1 MKGKFK
7 KKNLFYWHILKRNSV
22 HLMGVRTVWLIT
34 VHSCFCCMETYNH
47 NHICLFFYVSNI
59 NIFHSLQFLLINV
72 IKYISFPTAQTDQK
86 IL

>member
-1 MKGKFK
+1 MKMHFAAWK
-7 KKNLFYWHILKRNSV
+7 H
-22 HLMGVRTVWLIT
+22 TIT
-34 VHSCFCCMETYNH
+34 TIFVS
-47 NHICLFFYVSNI
+47 FFYVSNI

>member
-1 MKGKFK
+1 
-7 KKNLFYWHILKRNSV
+7 
-22 HLMGVRTVWLIT
+22 
-34 VHSCFCCMETYNH
+34 METYNH
-47 NHICLFFYVSNI
+47 NQICLFFYVSNI